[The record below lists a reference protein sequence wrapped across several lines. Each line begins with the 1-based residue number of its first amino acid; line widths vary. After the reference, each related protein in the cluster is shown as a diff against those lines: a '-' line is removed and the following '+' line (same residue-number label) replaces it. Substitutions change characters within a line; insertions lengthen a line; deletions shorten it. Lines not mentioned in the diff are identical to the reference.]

1 MAVDSGLIIV
11 GLIPVVTFFIL
22 TKSFR
27 SIFSYTI
34 FLILCSYFLFYF
46 KSMIDAIF
54 QVYLFLVV
62 TLLFYVKYE
71 WCDLLFKNNTEN
83 PECRRH
89 YSKDT
94 FFVAGSF
101 FETIF
106 FHSPSLYMC
115 LEFILISTDNFH
127 ASYQAQQ
134 ETKRTSQKADQ
145 EIENIKIQKQK
156 RRKDTCEIILC
167 VSIHFHSYLV
177 LYLLSKI
184 LHF

>member
-1 MAVDSGLIIV
+1 M
-11 GLIPVVTFFIL
+11 FIFCIL
-22 TKSFR
+22 R
-27 SIFSYTI
+27 FSESNA
-34 FLILCSYFLFYF
+34 F
-46 KSMIDAIF
+46 F

-94 FFVAGSF
+94 FFVAGRY
-101 FETIF
+101 
-106 FHSPSLYMC
+106 FHSPSPYLC
-115 LEFILISTDNFH
+115 LEFILISNDNFYV
-127 ASYQAQQ
+127 SYQALQGI
-134 ETKRTSQKADQ
+134 KRTSQKADQ

-156 RRKDTCEIILC
+156 RKDLCEIILC
-167 VSIHFHSYLV
+167 VSIYFNSYLV
-177 LYLLSKI
+177 LFMLSKI